1 VFKKIVFTKTM
12 DQQLMWLFQSFK
24 RIWVKQKHG
33 RSVRHD
39 YPNFVDAFVSLK
51 ILLDVEGL
59 DFGG

>member
-1 VFKKIVFTKTM
+1 M

-24 RIWVKQKHG
+24 RIWVRQKHG
-33 RSVRHD
+33 RLVRHD